1 MSGEADEAQ
10 PTKSTDESSLL
21 RSQLTTK
28 CDSNIG
34 PPIAVMS
41 GA

>member
-10 PTKSTDESSLL
+10 PTKSTDERSLL

-34 PPIAVMS
+34 PPIVVMS